1 MEFKDVVFGRRSI
14 RRYTQEPV
22 SDEDLQYILDA
33 GLYAPSGVDLQ
44 PWYFV
49 VIRSKEQME
58 KLASFTGRMSDQ
70 LTDVLR
76 GRFQKHPEVA
86 EESLRFIR
94 QLGGAPVCILV
105 FQMREEYSKKPE
117 TIVQSIGAAIE
128 NMCLAACDRGLGS
141 CWMTAPLESLEKEA
155 MREAFAPDKGPIM
168 AMVTIGH
175 PDMEP
180 KAPRRKEGRYVII

>member
-94 QLGGAPVCILV
+94 QLGGAIFCERRYGAV
-105 FQMREEYSKKPE
+105 FTFHNGADSYYS
-117 TIVQSIGAAIE
+117 V
-128 NMCLAACDRGLGS
+128 RGWRGV
-141 CWMTAPLESLEKEA
+141 LE
-155 MREAFAPDKGPIM
+155 
-168 AMVTIGH
+168 V
-175 PDMEP
+175 
-180 KAPRRKEGRYVII
+180 